1 MIWKPGDCYTMTVPL
16 HTAGLLSPK
25 CRVDAGLGAGRQ
37 PDWILDRICGKK
49 IVLAPSWLPE
59 SQPLRGGTLRQAGQ
73 IGRLKLSGHRG
84 PLHLEFYIG
93 PQRTAHVLNMDRLQ
107 LALEIVEGALAEA
120 GRIMST
126 KHKARLVLAAYDLIE
141 DGSDAENS
149 ARVIRL
155 IRATG

>member
-1 MIWKPGDCYTMTVPL
+1 MTRAMESLQASIRRALAERGTNPSNVARV
-16 HTAGLLSPK
+16 AGLPQRALYNVLHGHVPS
-25 CRVDAGLGAGRQ
+25 
-37 PDWILDRICGKK
+37 LDRAGEICDALG
-49 IVLAPSWLPE
+49 
-59 SQPLRGGTLRQAGQ
+59 
-73 IGRLKLSGHRG
+73 
-84 PLHLEFYIG
+84 LELYIG
-93 PQRTAHVLNMDRLQ
+93 PQRTAHVLDTDRLQ